1 LRKALFLHT
10 QKTAGTSIQAMARWA
25 YGNKNVVSHAD
36 YIELTREGCESFPFV
51 SGHFGFEFA
60 RPLMDGRYCF
70 TFLRDPIERLISLHA
85 FCAAQNSDDIP
96 IYYLARRNDL
106 EGFLKA
112 AAIEPYRGSL
122 WNHQVWQLAVGRDVP
137 PLVFIDDFQPSKLLT
152 MAKRNLRAFDY
163 VGFVETFDEDA
174 TEIFK
179 AIGVE
184 SPDLLSFNVSASKP
198 SVESLPASTV
208 VLLREL
214 TALDRKLYRHAWLRY
229 GLPRRLTSRA
239 GQIRARFATPAGSDP
254 LLRR

>member
-1 LRKALFLHT
+1 
-10 QKTAGTSIQAMARWA
+10 MARWA
-25 YGNKNVVSHAD
+25 YGNQNVVSHAD
-36 YIELTREGCESFPFV
+36 YIELTREGCERFPFI

-70 TFLRDPIERLISLHA
+70 TFLRDPIERLISLYA
-85 FCAAQNSDDIP
+85 FCAARNSDDIP
-96 IYYLARRNDL
+96 IYYLAQRTDL

-122 WNHQVWQLAVGRDVP
+122 WNHQVWQLAVGRDVAQV
-137 PLVFIDDFQPSKLLT
+137 VFIDDFQPNKLLA

-174 TEIFK
+174 TAIFK

-184 SPDLLSFNVSASKP
+184 SPDLLSSNVSASKP

-208 VLLREL
+208 ALLRKL
-214 TALDRKLYRHAWLRY
+214 TVLDRKLYRHAWLRY
-229 GLPRRLTSRA
+229 GFPRRLTSRVA
-239 GQIRARFATPAGSDP
+239 AVRARFATPAGFDP
-254 LLRR
+254 RPRR